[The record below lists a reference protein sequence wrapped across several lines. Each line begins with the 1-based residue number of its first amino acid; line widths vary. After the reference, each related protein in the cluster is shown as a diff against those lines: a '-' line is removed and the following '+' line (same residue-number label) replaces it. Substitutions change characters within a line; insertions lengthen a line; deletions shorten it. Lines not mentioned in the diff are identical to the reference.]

1 MQNFKKKIS
10 IITDS
15 LSKGGAERV
24 AAKLSVELYEMGF
37 DVSIICLRNEIS
49 YPYKGKLYNL
59 GVDESRIKPIKQ
71 CSKLIKFKIA
81 YQKTNA
87 DYYIDFR
94 IRSRFWME
102 FFLNVFVFDISR
114 MIFSIRSYNIHLHIP
129 KFNWFYKS
137 YSKAHAIVGPSKE
150 IISKM
155 KSIHPF
161 QNLVYIPNFYSSSM
175 QPTKPLNLSI
185 TTPYALAVGRLDNS
199 TKQFDKLIEAYS
211 NSMLVED
218 KIPLIIIGEG
228 KDRANL
234 EEKIKL
240 LRLEDLV
247 HLEGFKKEVFS
258 YMKFANFLVMSSYVE
273 GFPNTLLESLV
284 VGTPVISFD
293 CPSGP
298 SELIIDGENGLL
310 VENQNFEALIGAMN
324 KMHTDQALFK
334 HCKADAISSVEKFS
348 ARNVISKWRQLF
360 EKQ

>member
-15 LSKGGAERV
+15 LSIGGAERV

-37 DVSIICLRNEIS
+37 DVSIICLRNEIT

-59 GVDESRIKPIKQ
+59 GVDESRIKLIKQ
-71 CSKLIKFKIA
+71 FYKLIKFKLA
-81 YQKTNA
+81 YQRANA

-102 FFLNVFVFDISR
+102 LLLNVFVFDISK
-114 MIFSIRSYNIHLHIP
+114 MMFSIRNYKIHLHIP
-129 KFNWFYKS
+129 KFKCFYKA
-137 YSKAHAIVGPSKE
+137 YNKAHAIVGPSRD

-155 KSIHPF
+155 KSIYPF
-161 QNLVYIPNFYSSSM
+161 QNLVYIPNFYSSN
-175 QPTKPLNLSI
+175 QQLTIPPKSI
-185 TTPYALAVGRLDNS
+185 INTPYVLAVGRLDNS
-199 TKQFDKLIEAYS
+199 TKQFDKLIKAYS
-211 NSMLVED
+211 NTELVGD
-218 KIPLIIIGEG
+218 KVPLIIIGEG
-228 KDRANL
+228 KDRVYL
-234 EEKIKL
+234 EEKIKQ

-247 HLEGFKKEVFS
+247 HLEGFKKEVYT

-310 VENQNFEALIGAMN
+310 VENQNFEAVKKEEG
-324 KMHTDQALFK
+324 TPGLF
-334 HCKADAISSVEKFS
+334 SKF
-348 ARNVISKWRQLF
+348 AR
-360 EKQ
+360 

>member
-15 LSKGGAERV
+15 LSIGGAERV

-37 DVSIICLRNEIS
+37 DVSVICLRNEIT

-59 GVDESRIKPIKQ
+59 GVDESRIKLIKQ
-71 CSKLIKFKIA
+71 FSKLIKFKLA
-81 YQKTNA
+81 YQKANA

-102 FFLNVFVFDISR
+102 LLLNVFVFDISK
-114 MIFSIRSYNIHLHIP
+114 MMFSIRNYKIHLHIP
-129 KFNWFYKS
+129 KFKCFYKA
-137 YSKAHAIVGPSKE
+137 YNKAHAIVGPSRD

-155 KSIHPF
+155 KSIYPF
-161 QNLVYIPNFYSSSM
+161 QNLVYIPNFYSSN
-175 QPTKPLNLSI
+175 QQLTIPPKSI
-185 TTPYALAVGRLDNS
+185 INTPYVLAVGRLDNS

-211 NSMLVED
+211 NTELVGD
-218 KIPLIIIGEG
+218 KVPLIIIGEG
-228 KDRANL
+228 KDRVNL
-234 EEKIKL
+234 EEKIKQ

-247 HLEGFKKEVFS
+247 HLEGFKKEVYT

-310 VENQNFEALIGAMN
+310 VENQNFEALITAMY
-324 KMHTDQALFK
+324 KMHTDQVFYK
-334 HCKADAISSVEKFS
+334 HCKSKSQSTIQAFS
-348 ARNVISKWRQLF
+348 KETVIAEWIKLLTD
-360 EKQ
+360 

>member
-15 LSKGGAERV
+15 LSIGGAERV

-37 DVSIICLRNEIS
+37 DVSIICLRNEIT

-59 GVDESRIKPIKQ
+59 GVDESRIKLIKQ
-71 CSKLIKFKIA
+71 FYKLIKFKLA
-81 YQKTNA
+81 YQRANA

-102 FFLNVFVFDISR
+102 LLLNVFVFDISK
-114 MIFSIRSYNIHLHIP
+114 MMFSIRNYKIHLHIP
-129 KFNWFYKS
+129 KFKCFYKA
-137 YSKAHAIVGPSKE
+137 YNKAHAIVGPSRD

-155 KSIHPF
+155 KSIYPF
-161 QNLVYIPNFYSSSM
+161 QNLVYIPNFYSSN
-175 QPTKPLNLSI
+175 QQLTIPPKSI
-185 TTPYALAVGRLDNS
+185 INTPYVLAVGRLDNS
-199 TKQFDKLIEAYS
+199 TKQFDKLIKAYS
-211 NSMLVED
+211 NTELVGD
-218 KIPLIIIGEG
+218 KVPLIIIGEG
-228 KDRANL
+228 KDRVYL
-234 EEKIKL
+234 EEKIKQ

-247 HLEGFKKEVFS
+247 HLEGFKKEVYT

-310 VENQNFEALIGAMN
+310 VENQNFEALITAMD
-324 KMHTDQALFK
+324 KMHIDLEFYNQ
-334 HCKADAISSVEKFS
+334 CKAGAVSSVEKFS
-348 ARNVISKWRQLF
+348 SNNVISKWVQLF
-360 EKQ
+360 N

>member
-15 LSKGGAERV
+15 LSTGGAERV

-37 DVSIICLRNEIS
+37 DISIICLRNEIS

-81 YQKTNA
+81 YHKANA

-102 FFLNVFVFDISR
+102 FFLNVFVFDISK

-137 YSKAHAIVGPSKE
+137 YTKAHAIVGPSKN

-161 QNLVYIPNFYSSSM
+161 QNLVYIPNFYSSSK
-175 QPTKPLNLSI
+175 QPTKPLNLCVNI
-185 TTPYALAVGRLDNS
+185 PYVLAVGRLDNS

-211 NSMLVED
+211 NSMLV
-218 KIPLIIIGEG
+218 
-228 KDRANL
+228 
-234 EEKIKL
+234 
-240 LRLEDLV
+240 
-247 HLEGFKKEVFS
+247 
-258 YMKFANFLVMSSYVE
+258 
-273 GFPNTLLESLV
+273 
-284 VGTPVISFD
+284 
-293 CPSGP
+293 
-298 SELIIDGENGLL
+298 
-310 VENQNFEALIGAMN
+310 
-324 KMHTDQALFK
+324 
-334 HCKADAISSVEKFS
+334 
-348 ARNVISKWRQLF
+348 
-360 EKQ
+360 

>member
-15 LSKGGAERV
+15 LSTGGAERV

-81 YQKTNA
+81 YHKANA

-102 FFLNVFVFDISR
+102 FFLNVFVFDISK

-137 YSKAHAIVGPSKE
+137 YTKAHAIVGPSKN

-161 QNLVYIPNFYSSSM
+161 QNLVYIPNFYSSSK
-175 QPTKPLNLSI
+175 QPTKPLNLCVNI
-185 TTPYALAVGRLDNS
+185 PYVLAVGRLDNS

-218 KIPLIIIGEG
+218 KIPLYIIGEG

-234 EEKIKL
+234 EEKIKQ

-258 YMKFANFLVMSSYVE
+258 YMKSANFLVMSSYVE

-310 VENQNFEALIGAMN
+310 VENQNFEALISAMN
-324 KMHTDQALFK
+324 KMHTDQALYK
-334 HCKADAISSVEKFS
+334 HCKSKTLSSIQAFS
-348 ARNVISKWRQLF
+348 KETVMLEWIKLLTD
-360 EKQ
+360 